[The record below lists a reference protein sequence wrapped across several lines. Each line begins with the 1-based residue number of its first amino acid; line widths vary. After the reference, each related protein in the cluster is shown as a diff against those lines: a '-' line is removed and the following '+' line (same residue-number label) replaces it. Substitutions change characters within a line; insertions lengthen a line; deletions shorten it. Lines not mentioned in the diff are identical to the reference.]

1 MTSPCPHNIKF
12 FRLVFVHKFGFYTSF
27 TKFTGPGFWG
37 NRVKREELP
46 VTKGS
51 MESVDM
57 HIDEPQQAEPE
68 EDLDISEFRE
78 DKPQNI
84 S

>member
-12 FRLVFVHKFGFYTSF
+12 FRLVSVQNFGFYTSF
-27 TKFTGPGFWG
+27 TKFTSPSLG
-37 NRVKREELP
+37 NGAKREELP